1 MTDVASKVVAWGK
14 HGRLSREAYPEGF
27 RDGGQITVGD
37 YVAASV
43 QQNLGCAAIRRV
55 GKRGAEEEEAKV
67 NVGR

>member
-1 MTDVASKVVAWGK
+1 VTDVASKVVAWGK

-43 QQNLGCAAIRRV
+43 QQNLGCA
-55 GKRGAEEEEAKV
+55 GCTQFAEEEEAKV
-67 NVGR
+67 DVGR